1 MHVLSQIKLSHSKNH
16 AVPQSVLVNK
26 EETWRAWNAGAKWT
40 GIQVMTSFSRVNDH
54 PWNSLVR
61 DGQSTDAGRLALS
74 AHVSGPAPFFNP
86 PPLSTPHTEWV
97 RRGGGPCLTR
107 RHQQPASYGTVGAAQ
122 GGVGGTPEE
131 LLAKKGLDASG
142 TLVSPPLTLMS
153 LCSASAGRMRSAFS
167 TGGSDG
173 PSPRRCSLTTTVLP
187 HHDGAPCPITSLLV
201 GTEGAG
207 FAFVC
212 LATPHGL
219 RDPLSCLYLLLVVQ
233 IWASWVGRRA
243 LLKP

>member
-107 RHQQPASYGTVGAAQ
+107 RHQHPASYGTVGAAE

-187 HHDGAPCPITSLLV
+187 HHDGAPAP
-201 GTEGAG
+201 
-207 FAFVC
+207 
-212 LATPHGL
+212 
-219 RDPLSCLYLLLVVQ
+219 R
-233 IWASWVGRRA
+233 
-243 LLKP
+243 